1 MVLTTETHK
10 LNAIGGP
17 TDPTPFATLFTGMVF
32 ANLFYWC
39 TNQYVIQRT
48 LAARNLSE
56 GQKGV
61 LLSGFFKV
69 LVPLLMMIPG
79 VVAYHLYG
87 PELQSIDLAYPQ
99 LVRDVLPV
107 YATGFFLA
115 VLLGAVLSS
124 FNSLINSASTLF
136 CIDVYQPVVGRMVSD
151 AELVRVAKR
160 VGLVMTGF
168 SLLVAPLLQFAAEG
182 LWQVI
187 RIFTGFYNIPMI
199 AIVIIGLFTRQVPA
213 LAAKVVIIFHIIAYG
228 TFQFV
233 LKELLAVHFL
243 HLYAIL
249 FVLEVA
255 IMLAIGVWRPRRE
268 EAVIR
273 QSAEVDLTPWAY
285 AQPCAMT
292 LLSCVVALYVVFSPI
307 GLVGEGSNFLAP
319 VLLGLLALNV
329 LFWFGWHRRLTA
341 DSGAH
346 V

>member
-1 MVLTTETHK
+1 
-10 LNAIGGP
+10 
-17 TDPTPFATLFTGMVF
+17 
-32 ANLFYWC
+32 
-39 TNQYVIQRT
+39 
-48 LAARNLSE
+48 
-56 GQKGV
+56 
-61 LLSGFFKV
+61 
-69 LVPLLMMIPG
+69 
-79 VVAYHLYG
+79 
-87 PELQSIDLAYPQ
+87 
-99 LVRDVLPV
+99 
-107 YATGFFLA
+107 
-115 VLLGAVLSS
+115 
-124 FNSLINSASTLF
+124 
-136 CIDVYQPVVGRMVSD
+136 
-151 AELVRVAKR
+151 
-160 VGLVMTGF
+160 MTGF

-187 RIFTGFYNIPMI
+187 RIFTGFYNIPMV

-285 AQPCAMT
+285 AQPCAVT
-292 LLSCVVALYVVFSPI
+292 LLSCVGALYVVFSPI